1 MERRRLAKKF
11 FLLAGVVSVLVLCV
25 YLAWFYHAQSIENDR
40 RALAEARVLSAEI
53 GAAWDY
59 IDAVQPQINRA
70 TGETSGIYCAVAAKD
85 IAKRFSAGSAYSIRY
100 IRGNPRNTEDA
111 PDDFE
116 RKALSSFEEG
126 VVEEYYGLE
135 HQGDSSVFRYVG
147 LLEIEDGCLPCH
159 GDPAGE
165 KDITGYAK
173 EGMAEGDVA
182 GAVSIV
188 MPMDSIIADAKADLV
203 STVVFF
209 GVLMGSVTL
218 VLALGLRTW
227 ITAPIVDE
235 NKKLRHE
242 AEDQSN
248 FLTIITHELK
258 TPLSSI
264 LAFTEL
270 WKERMPDDSPESR
283 ALVNEVETNARV
295 LLAMINNVLD
305 AAKLEA
311 GTLSLAQDEFD
322 VYDLAGQ
329 VKATMGPL
337 AKKKDVSFKVKV
349 SPDTPLLLG
358 DEEVL
363 RRIVVNLVNN
373 ALRFTDSG
381 GWVELQLAYREGRF
395 VICVCDNG
403 CGIPAEQLDHVFDRF
418 VSAPHS
424 ETTSEGGTGL
434 GLSIVRNFSTM
445 MGGNA
450 SVKSLEGEGSCFT
463 VELPLPAIPD
473 EVEEGDDAA
482 DTGLPL
488 ADEPSADSLCSR
500 EGGNHEPS

>member
-1 MERRRLAKKF
+1 
-11 FLLAGVVSVLVLCV
+11 
-25 YLAWFYHAQSIENDR
+25 
-40 RALAEARVLSAEI
+40 
-53 GAAWDY
+53 
-59 IDAVQPQINRA
+59 
-70 TGETSGIYCAVAAKD
+70 
-85 IAKRFSAGSAYSIRY
+85 
-100 IRGNPRNTEDA
+100 
-111 PDDFE
+111 
-116 RKALSSFEEG
+116 
-126 VVEEYYGLE
+126 
-135 HQGDSSVFRYVG
+135 
-147 LLEIEDGCLPCH
+147 
-159 GDPAGE
+159 
-165 KDITGYAK
+165 
-173 EGMAEGDVA
+173 
-182 GAVSIV
+182 
-188 MPMDSIIADAKADLV
+188 
-203 STVVFF
+203 
-209 GVLMGSVTL
+209 
-218 VLALGLRTW
+218 
-227 ITAPIVDE
+227 
-235 NKKLRHE
+235 
-242 AEDQSN
+242 
-248 FLTIITHELK
+248 
-258 TPLSSI
+258 
-264 LAFTEL
+264 
-270 WKERMPDDSPESR
+270 MPDDSPESC

-445 MGGNA
+445 MGGNV

>member
-25 YLAWFYHAQSIENDR
+25 YLAWSYHTQSIENGR

-70 TGETSGIYCAVAAKD
+70 TGETSGVYCAVAAKD

-100 IRGNPRNTEDA
+100 IRESPRNTEDA
-111 PDDFE
+111 PDSFE
-116 RKALSSFEEG
+116 RKALAVFEEG

-147 LLEIEDGCLPCH
+147 LLEVEEGCLPCH

-165 KDITGYAK
+165 EDVTGYAK
-173 EGMAEGDVA
+173 EGMTEGDVA

-188 MPMDSIIADAKADLV
+188 MPMDSIIADAKADLA

-209 GVLMGSVTL
+209 CVLMGSVTL
-218 VLALGLRTW
+218 ILALGLRTW

-270 WKERMPDDSPESR
+270 WKERVPDDSPESR
-283 ALVNEVETNARV
+283 VLVNEVETNARV
-295 LLAMINNVLD
+295 LLAMIDNVLD

-322 VYDLAGQ
+322 VYDLASQ
-329 VKATMGPL
+329 VRATMGPL
-337 AKKKDVSFKVKV
+337 AKKKGVSLKVTV
-349 SPDTPLLLG
+349 RPDTPLLLG

-373 ALRFTDSG
+373 ALRFTESG
-381 GWVELQLAYREGRF
+381 GWVELRLAYREGRF
-395 VICVCDNG
+395 VVCVRDNG

-434 GLSIVRNFSTM
+434 GLSIVCNFSAM
-445 MGGNA
+445 MGGDV
-450 SVKSLEGEGSCFT
+450 SVKSAEGKGSCFT

-473 EVEEGDDAA
+473 EIEDIEGID
-482 DTGLPL
+482 GGESLL
-488 ADEPSADSLCSR
+488 SESSVDSLSFR
-500 EGGNHEPS
+500 EGGNHESS

>member
-1 MERRRLAKKF
+1 M
-11 FLLAGVVSVLVLCV
+11 
-25 YLAWFYHAQSIENDR
+25 
-40 RALAEARVLSAEI
+40 
-53 GAAWDY
+53 
-59 IDAVQPQINRA
+59 
-70 TGETSGIYCAVAAKD
+70 
-85 IAKRFSAGSAYSIRY
+85 
-100 IRGNPRNTEDA
+100 
-111 PDDFE
+111 
-116 RKALSSFEEG
+116 
-126 VVEEYYGLE
+126 
-135 HQGDSSVFRYVG
+135 G

-209 GVLMGSVTL
+209 CVLMGSVTL

-488 ADEPSADSLCSR
+488 AEEPSADSPCSR